1 MTATETAHPAPISL
15 PGQTHAAPG
24 PHDMSGMYLAHH
36 AFRRDLRRFAAAARN
51 TPVDDAATWQAL
63 DRRWTAFATILHHH
77 HTVEDEAIWPPLL
90 ARVAADGE
98 PGDRATLEAMEA
110 EHDLIDPQ
118 LEACAEG
125 FAAMAAAPS
134 SVTREK
140 LAADTAAIRDS
151 LAQHLEHEET
161 EALPL
166 VQRHLT
172 TEECEHAEKRAG
184 SGVSLKQLAFVV
196 PWMAEELD
204 PAVIERVLA
213 QAGAPMRV
221 VLALTRGRFAKLE
234 RVAFRYV

>member
-1 MTATETAHPAPISL
+1 MTATETAHPAPLSL
-15 PGQTHAAPG
+15 PGQTFAAAG
-24 PHDMSGMYLAHH
+24 PHDMSGMFLAHH

-51 TPVDDAATWQAL
+51 TPVDDAAAWQTLA
-63 DRRWTAFATILHHH
+63 RRWTAFSTILHHH

-98 PGDRATLEAMEA
+98 AGDRETLEAMEA

-118 LEACAEG
+118 LAACAEG
-125 FAAMAAAPS
+125 FAAMAVVPS

-151 LAQHLEHEET
+151 LAEHLEHEET

-172 TEECEHAEKRAG
+172 TEEWAHAEKQAG
-184 SGVSLKQLAFVV
+184 TGVSLRQLAFLV

-204 PAVIERVLA
+204 AATIERVLA
-213 QAGAPMRV
+213 EAGAPMRV
-221 VLALTRGRFAKLE
+221 LLALTRGRFARLE
-234 RVAFRYV
+234 RVAFRHA

>member
-1 MTATETAHPAPISL
+1 MTATETAYPAQLRL

-51 TPVDDAATWQAL
+51 TPIEDAAAWQAL
-63 DRRWTAFATILHHH
+63 AGRWTGFAKILHHH

-90 ARVAADGE
+90 AHAA
-98 PGDRATLEAMEA
+98 GDHRDRETLEAMEA
-110 EHDLIDPQ
+110 EHDLIDPL

-125 FAAMAAAPS
+125 FAAMAAAPT
-134 SVTREK
+134 SVTKDK
-140 LAADTAAIRDS
+140 LAADTAATRDT

-172 TEECEHAEKRAG
+172 AEEWEHAEKRAG
-184 SGVSLKQLAFVV
+184 SGVGLRDLAFLV

-204 PAVIERVLA
+204 RAALDTA
-213 QAGAPMRV
+213 FSMAGAPMRV
-221 VLALTRGRFAKLE
+221 LYALTRGRFAKVE
-234 RVAFRYV
+234 RVAFRHA